1 MGRIPSAGDY
11 VDYDEWRF
19 QVVDMEGNRVK
30 ELRIDPLKTAPLD

>member
-1 MGRIPSAGDY
+1 